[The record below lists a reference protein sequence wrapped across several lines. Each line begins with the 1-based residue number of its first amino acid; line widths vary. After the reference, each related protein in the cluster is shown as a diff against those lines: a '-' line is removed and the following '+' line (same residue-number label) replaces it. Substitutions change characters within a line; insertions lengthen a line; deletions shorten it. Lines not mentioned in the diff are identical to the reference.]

1 VYHNVVRFQRGG
13 RFGRVFVTK
22 TFVWILLV
30 IYSAL
35 HLLTN
40 GRFSVDIAGLVTFTE
55 EPYAVALFNLMGVFP
70 LFFLLE
76 AIAFG
81 HKGKTIGLHALGFA
95 FGAFALLPLTRDR
108 HERIRITPVIRSI
121 AAVGTLVAGGLVAYA
136 FRFGS
141 WTAFWTLF
149 MSDSLIHIMT
159 IDFIALYW
167 LSIRNTYRLFG
178 FWPVACLPVI
188 GPLALLTFSKGD
200 ISK

>member
-1 VYHNVVRFQRGG
+1 MTR
-13 RFGRVFVTK
+13 

-30 IYSAL
+30 IYSVT

-40 GRFSVDIAGLVTFTE
+40 GHFSVDIVGLFTFTE

-70 LFFLLE
+70 LFFLLQ
-76 AIAFG
+76 AIASG
-81 HKGKTIGLHALGFA
+81 QKGKTIGLHALGFA

-108 HERIRITPVIRSI
+108 HERMRITPVIRSI
-121 AAVGTLVAGGLVAYA
+121 AAVATLVAGGLLFYA

-141 WTAFWTLF
+141 WANFRTLF
-149 MSDSLIHIMT
+149 LSDSLIHIMT

-167 LSIRNTYRLFG
+167 LSLGNTYRLFR
-178 FWPVACLPVI
+178 FWPFACLPVI